1 MVGRPQA
8 ERPHLW
14 RDLTW
19 TPDAD
24 GVPLL
29 EGVVGA
35 YSARVRSQVPAGDHV
50 LVLGDVTGIHLSDAA
65 EPESLVYHN
74 RGYGRFSRAKT

>member
-1 MVGRPQA
+1 MDDT
-8 ERPHLW
+8 L
-14 RDLTW
+14 
-19 TPDAD
+19 
-24 GVPLL
+24 
-29 EGVVGA
+29 
-35 YSARVRSQVPAGDHV
+35 ARLPRAFAGKAV